1 MRIKEKTNRH
11 TEEDTSTTNDPKG
24 KKYLRLLE
32 ELIHEA
38 ELHHTPVPRQ
48 VHIVMLDTARK
59 PPYLNTNSTQTYT
72 SIANAIDGPV
82 YTYYS
87 IYMHTHMFLL
97 FYMDTDV

>member
-1 MRIKEKTNRH
+1 MKRIQGKIDIQRKIQAQ
-11 TEEDTSTTNDPKG
+11 TTTQKG

-38 ELHHTPVPRQ
+38 ELHHTPVPGQ

-87 IYMHTHMFLL
+87 IYMHTHMCIFN
-97 FYMDTDV
+97 MDTDV